1 MKRPFFVLLI
11 FIIISVVLL
20 KILNSLILSIII
32 MAALSCLYYIIG
44 KKKTGKINIAA
55 VFLISVC
62 FILYTN
68 FIINCNYDL
77 KEYENKKVDLY
88 LQITSE
94 PVEKTNYTQVY
105 AKAYEIGYNGKN
117 KQINQ
122 KVIVYIYDKVADE
135 LKPGQKYIMKGKIL
149 KPYGAKAKGE
159 FDYNLYLKSKRIYS
173 LIQVSGNNIQYIEE
187 GSLFLFTDKIYGI
200 KDNIAGHMQ
209 SYIPNNELDIIKG
222 ILWGDKL
229 EDESLYNNLTLIGAS
244 HILSVS
250 GLHVG
255 YVFLLLTFILK
266 RTKINIK
273 IQTIIIL
280 LVLFIY
286 AAMCAFSV
294 SIIRACIM
302 FGVIQC
308 CKIYKKLY
316 DPLSALSFAAVIILA
331 INPLTLFTAS
341 FQLSFGAV
349 GGIIFFAR
357 ILNNKTGEIKPKILR
372 NPIQIIAL
380 TICVQLAT
388 LPIVLY
394 HFSKISLI
402 SIFANVVIIPLCG
415 VIVIS
420 SFIGMILCFLPF
432 MGPYFNLLTYEI
444 KLLAY
449 FADLFSR
456 VNYANISLDK
466 MFISEIVVFYIL
478 LFLLFGYF
486 DIKNKKT
493 IYLTSVTVFAC
504 AMYSFIKAII

>member
-266 RTKINIK
+266 RTKI
-273 IQTIIIL
+273 
-280 LVLFIY
+280 
-286 AAMCAFSV
+286 
-294 SIIRACIM
+294 
-302 FGVIQC
+302 
-308 CKIYKKLY
+308 KL
-316 DPLSALSFAAVIILA
+316 
-331 INPLTLFTAS
+331 
-341 FQLSFGAV
+341 
-349 GGIIFFAR
+349 
-357 ILNNKTGEIKPKILR
+357 
-372 NPIQIIAL
+372 
-380 TICVQLAT
+380 
-388 LPIVLY
+388 
-394 HFSKISLI
+394 
-402 SIFANVVIIPLCG
+402 
-415 VIVIS
+415 
-420 SFIGMILCFLPF
+420 
-432 MGPYFNLLTYEI
+432 
-444 KLLAY
+444 
-449 FADLFSR
+449 
-456 VNYANISLDK
+456 
-466 MFISEIVVFYIL
+466 
-478 LFLLFGYF
+478 
-486 DIKNKKT
+486 
-493 IYLTSVTVFAC
+493 
-504 AMYSFIKAII
+504 